1 MVIHTFYDTDENK
14 LEKAVL
20 SMIEEYRQDQQLS
33 AFTSLYLEIF
43 YETKGNLAS

>member
-1 MVIHTFYDTDENK
+1 MVLHTFYDTDENK

-20 SMIEEYRQDQQLS
+20 SMIEEYRHDKELS
-33 AFTSLYLEIF
+33 AFTSLDIENF